1 MNFTR
6 KIKAGLVKVDL
17 NLFVGEYGTI
27 FYNEDTG
34 DLRLS
39 DGVTP
44 GGIPLGAGGGGGA
57 TVFRQL
63 TDTPSTYVGSAGYF
77 VKVKQDA
84 TGLEFVNQIIFDGDF
99 NNLTNKPTTLAGYG
113 ITDAFSGSWDDL
125 TDKPTLFSGDYN
137 DLTNLP
143 TLFSGSWDDLTDK
156 PTLFSGDYNDLTN
169 LPTLFSGSWD
179 DLTDKPNALSVGVVD
194 TNNTLISNTTDVTA
208 IRFDTDSGFDVV
220 DLGSGIVK
228 VQMNSTFKTWKAAG
242 QQDLI
247 ATGLD
252 TVEFVAGTGIAI
264 ELDPNGSPY
273 QQIKITNTGGGT
285 GGGATTLNQLTDVAY
300 STFDIQIG
308 DTLTWNGTQWVPDTD
323 STARGLNDLF
333 DVTYDSSI
341 QVGDT
346 LTWNGYEFVPDTDS
360 TARGLNDLFDVAY
373 DSSVAVGDVLKW
385 NGYEWVPGTDQQG
398 TGGGSGNLLGVIID
412 LSIDND
418 GDLILTHVDN
428 FSADN
433 AFINNNGEFVFTDG
447 L

>member
-6 KIKAGLVKVDL
+6 KIKAGLVKIDL

-57 TVFRQL
+57 TIFRQL

-84 TGLEFVNQIIFDGDF
+84 SGLEFVNQTVFDGDF

-113 ITDAFSGSWDDL
+113 ITDAFSGSWNDL
-125 TDKPTLFSGDYN
+125 ADKPTLFSGSWN
-137 DLTNLP
+137 DLSDKP
-143 TLFSGSWDDLTDK
+143 TLFSGSW
-156 PTLFSGDYNDLTN
+156 NDL
-169 LPTLFSGSWD
+169 S
-179 DLTDKPNALSVGVVD
+179 DKPNALSVGVVD
-194 TNNTLISNTTDVTA
+194 TNNTLISNTSDVTA

-228 VQMNSTFKTWKAAG
+228 VQMNSTFKYWKSAG

-285 GGGATTLNQLTDVAY
+285 GGGATSLNQLTDVSY
-300 STFDIQIG
+300 RTFDIQIG
-308 DTLTWNGTQWVPDTD
+308 YTLTWNGTQWVPDTD

-333 DVTYDSSI
+333 DVAYDSSI

-398 TGGGSGNLLGVIID
+398 SGGGGSGNLLGVIID

>member
-113 ITDAFSGSWDDL
+113 ITDA
-125 TDKPTLFSGDYN
+125 
-137 DLTNLP
+137 
-143 TLFSGSWDDLTDK
+143 FSGSWDDLTDK

>member
-113 ITDAFSGSWDDL
+113 ITDAF
-125 TDKPTLFSGDYN
+125 T
-137 DLTNLP
+137 
-143 TLFSGSWDDLTDK
+143 GSWDDLTDK

-228 VQMNSTFKTWKAAG
+228 VQMNSTFKYWKSAG
-242 QQDLI
+242 QQDLV

>member
-6 KIKAGLVKVDL
+6 KIKAGLVKLDL

-57 TVFRQL
+57 TIFRQL

-84 TGLEFVNQIIFDGDF
+84 SGLEFVNQTVFDGDF

-125 TDKPTLFSGDYN
+125 TDKPTLFSG
-137 DLTNLP
+137 
-143 TLFSGSWDDLTDK
+143 SWDDLTDK
-156 PTLFSGDYNDLTN
+156 
-169 LPTLFSGSWD
+169 PTLFSGSWD

-228 VQMNSTFKTWKAAG
+228 VQMNSTFKYWKSAG

-285 GGGATTLNQLTDVAY
+285 GGGATSLNQLTDVSY
-300 STFDIQIG
+300 SAFDIQIG

-333 DVTYDSSI
+333 DVAYDSSI

-398 TGGGSGNLLGVIID
+398 SGGGGSGNLLGVIID